1 MKERN
6 LPYDMLP
13 IKNVCKF
20 SLEVCKFSC
29 VIVSG
34 KLFESTISQI
44 IMCGGMNS
52 YYELWQQERF
62 VYPRLNMWQSV
73 RLFPVQGPL
82 KILFIG

>member
-1 MKERN
+1 
-6 LPYDMLP
+6 MLP

-29 VIVSG
+29 VNALE

-52 YYELWQQERF
+52 CYDLRQQERF
-62 VYPRLNMWQSV
+62 VHPRLNMWQSV
-73 RLFPVQGPL
+73 HLFPVEGPL